1 MTEMKKMFFAIM
13 MMVAPMSA
21 VLAQTTNDK
30 NETTAAAVQTTVED
44 DDAKYATELLPAG
57 TQAPDF
63 SLAATDG
70 TKVTLSGLR
79 GKFVVLDFWA
89 SWCPDCRKDLPKM
102 AALHKTYAAKGV
114 EFVGV
119 SFDDKK
125 ENLEKTIADFKIPYT
140 QVSELKKW
148 KETKISAAYK
158 IKWIPSMYVIS
169 PEGKVIL
176 ATVMADKLAAKLAEI
191 FPGCDE
197 QSPASCCGASQ
208 GCCKKDGQ
216 AAGNGGCCN
225 KVNNKSNKNK

>member
-1 MTEMKKMFFAIM
+1 MKKVFFAIM
-13 MMVAPMSA
+13 MMMAPMSA
-21 VLAQTTNDK
+21 VLAQTSDDTK
-30 NETTAAAVQTTVED
+30 KAAVED
-44 DDAKYATELLPAG
+44 DDAKYATELLAVG

-70 TKVTLSGLR
+70 TAVTLSSLR

-102 AALHKTYAAKGV
+102 AALHKAYAGRGV

-125 ENLEKTIADFKIPYT
+125 ENLDKAIADFKIPYT

-148 KETKISAAYK
+148 KETKISAAYN

-169 PEGKVIL
+169 PEGKVVL

-197 QSPASCCGASQ
+197 RSAASCCGASQ
-208 GCCKKDGQ
+208 GCCKKNGQ
-216 AAGNGGCCN
+216 TAGQSAGCCN
-225 KVNNKSNKNK
+225 NK